1 MPTVMTNAEIATLIV
16 SGIGVLISALAFF
29 VSVSSKRSSN
39 ASAEIS
45 ICNMINST
53 KEKFMDC
60 SKDVAKKEQDGT
72 DDDEKRKINNQCLA
86 VALENYLNACESACQ
101 QYLCGNVSKG
111 RFKDAYFSEIQK
123 LVESKSTKKYYDSV
137 SSKYQ
142 STKKVYKK
150 WFKKSA

>member
-1 MPTVMTNAEIATLIV
+1 
-16 SGIGVLISALAFF
+16 
-29 VSVSSKRSSN
+29 
-39 ASAEIS
+39 
-45 ICNMINST
+45 
-53 KEKFMDC
+53 MDC

-72 DDDEKRKINNQCLA
+72 EDDEKRKINNQCLA
-86 VALENYLNACESACQ
+86 VALENHLNAYESACQ

-111 RFKDAYFSEIQK
+111 RFKEAYFSEIQK
-123 LVESKSTKKYYDSV
+123 LVEGKSTKKYYDSV